1 MPLLL
6 DVLRNKLQSR
16 LNALDNG
23 FDRHV
28 VSPVAVR
35 HVDKFAL
42 QEGYV
47 SALWQAWCSFC
58 RELIIHS
65 SRGAITSSGVG
76 TTSPHNALG
85 EMEIA
90 YIAKQLSNNAPITTI
105 RPLAGS
111 HQEHTWGDLSKVN
124 LVASTIGCSNHASI
138 LTGLSA
144 CVRIQ
149 DLQLCRNACAH
160 ISRSTLQGV
169 KAAKVRYLDN
179 SFKHPSDMIFWV
191 DPSNLDFLWKSWIDE
206 IKLASDFA
214 IQ

>member
-1 MPLLL
+1 MPISL
-6 DVLRNKLQSR
+6 DVLRNKLLRR
-16 LNALDNG
+16 LNVLDNG

-35 HVDKFAL
+35 QIDKFAL

-47 SALWQAWCSFC
+47 SALWQAWCIFC

-65 SRGAITSSGVG
+65 SRGAITSSGLY
-76 TTSPHNALG
+76 TTSPHVALG
-85 EMEIA
+85 EMEVA
-90 YIAKQLSNNAPITTI
+90 YLAKQLSNSQPIRSI

-124 LVASTIGCSNHASI
+124 LVASNIGCSNHASI

-149 DLQLCRNACAH
+149 DLQLCRNASAH
-160 ISRSTLQGV
+160 ISKSTLQDV

-179 SFKHPSDMIFWV
+179 SFKHPSDMICWV
-191 DPSNLDFLWKSWIDE
+191 DPSNSDFLWKSWIDE
-206 IKLASDFA
+206 IKLASYFA
-214 IQ
+214 VQ